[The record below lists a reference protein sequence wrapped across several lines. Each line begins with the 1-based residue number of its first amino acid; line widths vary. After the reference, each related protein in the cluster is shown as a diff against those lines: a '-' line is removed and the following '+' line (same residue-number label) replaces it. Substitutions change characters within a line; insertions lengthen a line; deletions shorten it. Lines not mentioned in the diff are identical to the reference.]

1 MWWERWI
8 PKLYLTKSNICGVE
22 CIYSETGI
30 SFNYAVLNIKKNKV
44 EVSVQGTT
52 TDAKEILT
60 LAKKLSAVVSLA
72 IVGKGVITKKII
84 FKSNPRVIEIQDDLE
99 KLLEFCQDY
108 GYRYNEADL
117 YNFKS
122 YAWQQYNKY
131 SQGKNAKNMW
141 DEDTR
146 RLAGRF

>member
-1 MWWERWI
+1 MAKI
-8 PKLYLTKSNICGVE
+8 TIKS
-22 CIYSETGI
+22 T
-30 SFNYAVLNIKKNKV
+30 
-44 EVSVQGTT
+44 
-52 TDAKEILT
+52 
-60 LAKKLSAVVSLA
+60 
-72 IVGKGVITKKII
+72 
-84 FKSNPRVIEIQDDLE
+84 PRVIEIQDDLE

-122 YAWQQYNKY
+122 YAWQQFNKF

-146 RLAGRF
+146 RFAGRF

>member
-1 MWWERWI
+1 MA
-8 PKLYLTKSNICGVE
+8 K
-22 CIYSETGI
+22 I
-30 SFNYAVLNIKKNKV
+30 SIN
-44 EVSVQGTT
+44 
-52 TDAKEILT
+52 
-60 LAKKLSAVVSLA
+60 
-72 IVGKGVITKKII
+72 
-84 FKSNPRVIEIQDDLE
+84 SNPRVIEIQDDLE

-146 RLAGRF
+146 RFAGRF

>member
-1 MWWERWI
+1 M
-8 PKLYLTKSNICGVE
+8 
-22 CIYSETGI
+22 
-30 SFNYAVLNIKKNKV
+30 
-44 EVSVQGTT
+44 
-52 TDAKEILT
+52 AK
-60 LAKKLSAVVSLA
+60 
-72 IVGKGVITKKII
+72 ITI
-84 FKSNPRVIEIQDDLE
+84 KSNPRVIEIQDDLE
-99 KLLEFCQDY
+99 KLLDFCQDY

-146 RLAGRF
+146 RFAGRF

>member
-1 MWWERWI
+1 M
-8 PKLYLTKSNICGVE
+8 
-22 CIYSETGI
+22 
-30 SFNYAVLNIKKNKV
+30 
-44 EVSVQGTT
+44 
-52 TDAKEILT
+52 AK
-60 LAKKLSAVVSLA
+60 
-72 IVGKGVITKKII
+72 ITY
-84 FKSNPRVIEIQDDLE
+84 KSNPRVIEIQDDLE

-146 RLAGRF
+146 RFAGRF

>member
-1 MWWERWI
+1 MGK
-8 PKLYLTKSNICGVE
+8 P
-22 CIYSETGI
+22 
-30 SFNYAVLNIKKNKV
+30 
-44 EVSVQGTT
+44 
-52 TDAKEILT
+52 T
-60 LAKKLSAVVSLA
+60 LR
-72 IVGKGVITKKII
+72 
-84 FKSNPRVIEIQDDLE
+84 SNPRVAEIFEHLE
-99 KLLEFCQDY
+99 QYREFCQDY

-131 SQGKNAKNMW
+131 SQNKNAKNMW

>member
-1 MWWERWI
+1 M
-8 PKLYLTKSNICGVE
+8 
-22 CIYSETGI
+22 
-30 SFNYAVLNIKKNKV
+30 
-44 EVSVQGTT
+44 
-52 TDAKEILT
+52 AKI
-60 LAKKLSAVVSLA
+60 A
-72 IVGKGVITKKII
+72 
-84 FKSNPRVIEIQDDLE
+84 FKSNPRVIELQDDLE

-146 RLAGRF
+146 RFAGRF